1 MSGRS
6 FGASRWRAFRQILLP
21 ALYPYVIT
29 AMRIGLVHAIR
40 AMVVAEMFII
50 VGYGGLIYRSGLS
63 TSTAPLLALLVT
75 LMLVGVIGER
85 AVTWRS
91 AHDRPLVRAASRL
104 GKRNTGVNFEEE
116 EERWLT
122 RRDALKAAA
131 AAGLSPFVPAFAQ
144 GEAAV
149 EGQPAGLCARHPRA
163 HDRGAARHH
172 AGHGL
177 CAGDERLDQIRTL
190 TQTLIAGAA
199 ELGETDSITVMS
211 AVEQGADLKIVGLWY
226 MHTSLV
232 FLVNA
237 DKVREFKD
245 LEKPD
250 NIVAIN
256 GKGDITHV
264 MLLGPLIKRG
274 VDVKKLNIVE
284 IGGSGARMQALQ
296 SGRVAAVPVHFD
308 QAAEV
313 AKKGNFKILLE
324 PWKEYGAWINEIWAC
339 QRRWLKKKENE
350 RRSSTS

>member
-1 MSGRS
+1 M
-6 FGASRWRAFRQILLP
+6 
-21 ALYPYVIT
+21 
-29 AMRIGLVHAIR
+29 
-40 AMVVAEMFII
+40 
-50 VGYGGLIYRSGLS
+50 
-63 TSTAPLLALLVT
+63 
-75 LMLVGVIGER
+75 
-85 AVTWRS
+85 
-91 AHDRPLVRAASRL
+91 
-104 GKRNTGVNFEEE
+104 
-116 EERWLT
+116 LT

-131 AAGLSPFVPAFAQ
+131 AVGLCTLNPAFAQ
-144 GEAAV
+144 AKRPLKVNLLGFALGIHVPTTAALLDLM
-149 EGQPAGLCARHPRA
+149 PAMGYAP
-163 HDRGAARHH
+163 
-172 AGHGL
+172 
-177 CAGDERLDQIRTL
+177 ETQRLDQIRTL

-245 LEKPD
+245 LEKQE
-250 NIVAIN
+250 NVVAIN

-274 VDVKKLNIVE
+274 VDVRKLNIVE

-308 QAAEV
+308 QAAEL

-324 PWKEYGAWINEIWAC
+324 PWKEYGAWINEIWAVNGS
-339 QRRWLKKKENE
+339 WLKKKENE
-350 RRSSTS
+350 RVVIDLLKAQMTAWRKANTDLGWYADGYRKHVTLKDAKNATNDQIKPLWEGLTRDIKAFPPVMELKLDYWNELLPAYVQAGAIEGKVKVASVVEPSFAKQAASELG

>member
-1 MSGRS
+1 
-6 FGASRWRAFRQILLP
+6 
-21 ALYPYVIT
+21 
-29 AMRIGLVHAIR
+29 
-40 AMVVAEMFII
+40 MV
-50 VGYGGLIYRSGLS
+50 
-63 TSTAPLLALLVT
+63 
-75 LMLVGVIGER
+75 
-85 AVTWRS
+85 
-91 AHDRPLVRAASRL
+91 
-104 GKRNTGVNFEEE
+104 
-116 EERWLT
+116 T

-131 AAGLSPFVPAFAQ
+131 AAGLSTFAPAFAQ
-144 GEAAV
+144 GKRPLKVNLLGFALGIHAPTTAALLDILPGMGYAP
-149 EGQPAGLCARHPRA
+149 ETQ
-163 HDRGAARHH
+163 
-172 AGHGL
+172 
-177 CAGDERLDQIRTL
+177 RLDQIRTL

-226 MHTSLV
+226 MNTSLV

-245 LEKPD
+245 LEKQE

-296 SGRVAAVPVHFD
+296 SGRVAAVPIHFD
-308 QAAEV
+308 QAAEL

-339 QRRWLKKKENE
+339 SGAWLKKKENE
-350 RRSSTS
+350 RAVIDLLKAEMTAFRRANADLNWYTEAYRKHVTLKDAKTATPEQLQPLWEGLTREIKAFPPVMELKLEYWNDLLPAYVQAGAIEGKVKVASVIEGSLAKQAASELG